1 MSTIRETIM
10 AAVVTALGGI
20 TGCPVERS
28 RVAAISRAQTPFLVV
43 RPEDDAD
50 QPLSDNDTH
59 HDLTIALELFVRG
72 EIPDQIADPY
82 IQSAHAKLMADRTL
96 GGKCQW
102 IVSTGTKW
110 EMDDA
115 DHASAMITLSYRIIY
130 TTLSTDL
137 TRAY

>member
-43 RPEDDAD
+43 RLIDEAD
-50 QPLSDNDTH
+50 QQFSDTDTR

-82 IQSAHAKLMADRTL
+82 IQSAHAKLMADPTL
-96 GGKCQW
+96 GGKCHW
-102 IVSTGTKW
+102 IISDGTKW

-115 DHASAMITLSYRIIY
+115 DHASAMITLSYKIIY
-130 TTLSTDL
+130 TSIFTDL